1 MRFASNKRRMAYAS
15 SVKRV
20 SLAQV
25 ARNPSLLKARADQP
39 DHSRWFVK
47 LHAAMADAQQDY
59 RVQETRNAR
68 GRFVWID
75 SPIFVLTDQNEI
87 VPANQ
92 VYLRQEAK
100 EVSEVRAKFVEVQR
114 VLGSYSLIHSSLDTP
129 LTLRSSSRAVH
140 T

>member
-1 MRFASNKRRMAYAS
+1 
-15 SVKRV
+15 
-20 SLAQV
+20 
-25 ARNPSLLKARADQP
+25 
-39 DHSRWFVK
+39 
-47 LHAAMADAQQDY
+47 MADAQQDY